1 MNYKTVTGK
10 ELKHNFPVKLELDIE
25 KTYFSMDIEKILSD
39 EMLYFY
45 FTEKLNG
52 HYIHDLKKI
61 TEDNIKEICFKD
73 VKNII
78 ISNQDQ
84 INYYI
89 SKENNKFFKNK
100 KKLQE
105 LYNKQSLI
113 QSILAQSNKLE
124 SRLHLS
130 IKSVND
136 SDNFIIPLKSIDVGQ
151 DVFIV
156 SQNFNSY
163 LDVLRYKVDKII
175 IVDTSQDNQYK
186 TDFEFSYVLINEKGE
201 LLNISHDS
209 FRSFNGNKAIINDKF
224 LFIDIEEAKKHC
236 ILVLE
241 NLQNDILDKIE
252 FIKAIK

>member
-1 MNYKTVTGK
+1 MNYKTITGK
-10 ELKHNFPVKLELDIE
+10 ELKQNFPVKLELDIE
-25 KTYFSMDIEKILSD
+25 KTYFSMDIDKILSD
-39 EMLYFY
+39 DILYFY

-61 TEDNIKEICFKD
+61 TEENIKEICFKD

-78 ISNQDQ
+78 ISNQDK
-84 INYYI
+84 INYFI

-113 QSILAQSNKLE
+113 QSILAQSHKLE

-136 SDNFIIPLKSIDVGQ
+136 SDTFIIPLKSITVGQ
-151 DVFIV
+151 EVFIV

-163 LDVLRYKVDKII
+163 LDILKYKVEKIL
-175 IVDTSQDNQYK
+175 IVDTSHDNQYK
-186 TDFEFSYVLINEKGE
+186 TEFEFSYILINENGE
-201 LLNISHDS
+201 NLNVPHDS

-224 LFIDIEEAKKHC
+224 LFINMEDAKEHC
-236 ILVLE
+236 ILVLK
-241 NLQNDILDKIE
+241 NLQNDILEKIE
-252 FIKAIK
+252 FIRKIK